1 MSLFSETMQ
10 DASRVVNEALGVPC
24 LYRNPDGKVLCKTA
38 SITINKNIVMND
50 SYGMLAG
57 YRVEASILKS
67 DVTSTSVGD
76 NFTDDDGDEWRV
88 NLMTKET
95 TSKWYVDIS
104 RI

>member
-1 MSLFSETMQ
+1 
-10 DASRVVNEALGVPC
+10 
-24 LYRNPDGKVLCKTA
+24 
-38 SITINKNIVMND
+38 MND

-67 DVTSTSVGD
+67 DVTNTSVGD

-95 TSKWYVDIS
+95 ASKWYVDIS
-104 RI
+104 RM